1 MIRCTCRVFTLIGL
15 LALCA
20 GAMHAADTDV
30 IGKCKADLAGR
41 LKLPVEEITLI
52 AAPATVW
59 PDAALG
65 MPEPGKMYAQ
75 VLTPGWTII
84 LGVKNSRYLYTAGGN
99 AFRYGGPAALWSCS
113 TLYLK
118 PVENE
123 PNLNGDLYQCS
134 LIGTNH
140 RLLVSGVSE
149 FYPQANGM
157 VIVKR
162 RTSRS
167 GHELL
172 LVDAAR
178 PENAQRLQGAFDFGE
193 ATLNA
198 ARNEWA
204 GFVRPRLGAAWNVT
218 VARPGQEDSQ
228 VLPLPKGARPQRIAW
243 ADDRL
248 MIVVTLGEKT
258 ACYAI
263 TPGAADP
270 VWRAANHF
278 DFPGTRDFVLNKSQS
293 LEVSQAEGGKPGV
306 EIAIVWFNGNRDA
319 VAKIDGLTLRGCEM
333 LGAGYVFIRGELDG
347 VPAVYT
353 VQIYGGEVTPGF
365 RGTSMGVKPFNLSPS
380 GGPTAPRLAI

>member
-1 MIRCTCRVFTLIGL
+1 LV
-15 LALCA
+15 
-20 GAMHAADTDV
+20 GAVHAADTAV
-30 IGKCKADLAGR
+30 IGNCKADLAKR
-41 LKLPVEEITLI
+41 LKLPAAEITLI
-52 AAPATVW
+52 VAQATVW
-59 PDAALG
+59 SDAALG

-75 VLTPGWTII
+75 VLTPGWTIV
-84 LGVKNSRYLYTAGGN
+84 LEAKNSRYLYTAGGN
-99 AFRYGGPAALWSCS
+99 AFRYGGPAVLWLCS

-149 FYPQANGM
+149 FYPQANGT

-167 GHELL
+167 SHEML

-178 PENAQRLQGAFDFGE
+178 PEKEQKLRAAFDFGE
-193 ATLNA
+193 AALNEA
-198 ARNEWA
+198 QDTWA
-204 GFVRPRLGAAWNVT
+204 GFVRPRLGSAWSVYVVPIVGDGPAGAAPPVGPDG
-218 VARPGQEDSQ
+218 VAAQ
-228 VLPLPKGARPQRIAW
+228 VMPLPEGARPQRIAW

-248 MIVVTLGEKT
+248 MILVTLGEHT

-270 VWRAANHF
+270 VWKAANHY
-278 DFPGTRDFVLNKSQS
+278 DFPGARDFVLNKSQS

-306 EIAIVWFNGNRDA
+306 EVAIVWFNGDRDA

-353 VQIYGGEVTPGF
+353 VQIYSGEVTPGF
-365 RGTSMGVKPFNLSPS
+365 RGACMGIKPFSLPPLH
-380 GGPTAPRLAI
+380 GPTVPGLAA